1 MNAKEA
7 VTQSKSDFIAW
18 AQKAPLRELKKVFSE
33 CSPHGKAY
41 MWDIAKTE
49 INARQHRWTV
59 WGFWIMVM
67 TLIFA
72 AIAAS
77 PVIQSWFGKE
87 SPSEEIEQ
95 VQQGGVDNPI
105 NAQDNSTSP

>member
-7 VTQSKSDFIAW
+7 VNKTRPEFIVW
-18 AQKAPLRELKKVFSE
+18 AQTAPLKELKKVFSE
-33 CSPHGKAY
+33 CSPHGSAY

-49 INARQHRWTV
+49 IHARQHRWTV
-59 WGFWIMVM
+59 WGFWIMLI

-77 PVIQSWFGKE
+77 PVIKSWFKDH
-87 SPSEEIEQ
+87 PPLNIIETDQ
-95 VQQGGVDNPI
+95 
-105 NAQDNSTSP
+105 SK